1 MAKYK
6 VEIPGLD
13 TNKLI
18 VYKHEELMKLFKEY
32 KNGSQEAKEKII
44 NGNLKLVL
52 SIINKY
58 NNGKYDMND
67 LFQIGCI
74 GLIKAVDNF
83 NFEYNC
89 LFSTYAVP
97 LILGEVKRFIRDSS
111 VVRISRSIRD
121 TAYQVLK
128 YKDEYML
135 KNGEEPS
142 NEEICKYLNITSYE
156 LSLSLESL
164 ISPMSI
170 FDPIYND
177 GGDTI
182 YLLDQL
188 KDNKS
193 NIDKDDSISLNN
205 AMQRINEREA
215 GVLYARYIYGKTQME
230 IADDLGVSQAQVSR
244 IEKNAIKNI
253 KRLMK

>member
-6 VEIPGLD
+6 VEIPGID
-13 TNKLI
+13 TGSLKVLKN
-18 VYKHEELMKLFKEY
+18 EEMVRLFQKFQ
-32 KNGSQEAKEKII
+32 NGDLTAKEEII

-58 NNGKYDMND
+58 NNGKHDMND
-67 LFQIGCI
+67 LFQIGCV

-83 NFEYNC
+83 SLEYNC

-97 LILGEVKRFIRDSS
+97 LIIGEVKRFVRDSS

-121 TAYQVLK
+121 NAYQILRF
-128 YKDEYML
+128 KDEYMI
-135 KNGEEPS
+135 KHGIEPS
-142 NEEICKYLNITSYE
+142 NEEICKNLNITPYDLAS
-156 LSLSLESL
+156 SLESL
-164 ISPMSI
+164 VSPVSI

-188 KDNKS
+188 ADKKNK
-193 NIDKDDSISLNN
+193 IDKDDALSMQK

-215 GVLYARYIYGKTQME
+215 KVLYARYIYGQTQME

-244 IEKNAIKNI
+244 IEKNAIKNV
-253 KRLMK
+253 KRYMK